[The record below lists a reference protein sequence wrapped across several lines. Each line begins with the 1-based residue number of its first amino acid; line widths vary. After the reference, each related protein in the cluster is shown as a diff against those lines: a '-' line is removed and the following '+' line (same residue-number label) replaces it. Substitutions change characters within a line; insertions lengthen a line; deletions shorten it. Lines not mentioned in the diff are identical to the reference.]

1 MQALPVIVGFG
12 GYNAAGRSSSHQAFR
27 RLVLES
33 LSQEEQEQTNRN
45 HALNQLIDQREKES
59 YEYYELTGELDD
71 YAIAKIERYEYE
83 EYAKQFDNNEDDEVN
98 DYINEDNFSDY
109 DSDRSS

>member
-33 LSQEEQEQTNRN
+33 LSQEEQEQTIVSL
-45 HALNQLIDQREKES
+45 ACLMKL
-59 YEYYELTGELDD
+59 L
-71 YAIAKIERYEYE
+71 
-83 EYAKQFDNNEDDEVN
+83 
-98 DYINEDNFSDY
+98 
-109 DSDRSS
+109 

>member
-1 MQALPVIVGFG
+1 MSVYLA
-12 GYNAAGRSSSHQAFR
+12 
-27 RLVLES
+27 E
-33 LSQEEQEQTNRN
+33 QEQLKYVQEQLKYVQEQTNRN
-45 HALNQLIDQREKES
+45 HAFNQMIAQRERES
-59 YEYYELTGELDD
+59 HEYYELTGELDD